1 MASLV
6 YASSSRSYG
15 PRTMACPDTE
25 NFDAFLDRITEE
37 LHTEGADHHAA
48 MDRLSDGLWW
58 FRHEQSATWPDLVAR
73 ALQHPLREI
82 VREDPF
88 TRHSFDQPR
97 GYAGDA
103 ALLDYI
109 YYDQSGVDLTR
120 LTGRGREIYRRNRD
134 APAPRAVRERRDH
147 LAYLIDRTA
156 IRRPGARILAVAC
169 GHLREGLLSHALAAS
184 SLASRSGEG
193 RPDAELSCHIEALDQ
208 DPRSLEEVMRCF
220 RRGVTVRSDTIRSL
234 LGAPVAGERHDLIY
248 AAGLYDYLND
258 RTAARLTSRLF
269 ERLMPEGELVVANF
283 VPDVADAGYM
293 ESYMGWRLLGRTL
306 EQVHAFGAE
315 LPQSVITSSATYQLT
330 TPDIAYLK
338 VHRD

>member
-1 MASLV
+1 MTSLV
-6 YASSSRSYG
+6 HPAPSGSYA
-15 PRTMACPDTE
+15 PRAMACPDTG
-25 NFDAFLDRITEE
+25 NFDDFLDHIAEE
-37 LHTEGADHHAA
+37 LNAEGVVHHAV

-58 FRHEQSATWPDLVAR
+58 FRHEQSATWPDLVTR

-82 VREDPF
+82 VHEDPF

-184 SLASRSGEG
+184 SLAPSLGEG
-193 RPDAELSCHIEALDQ
+193 RPDELACHIEALDQ

-234 LGAPVAGERHDLIY
+234 LGAPVAGERYDLIY

-315 LPQSVITSSATYQLT
+315 LPHSVITNSATYQLT

-338 VHRD
+338 VLRD